1 MEMEKSMSRSTGLRR
16 LGPSYMIPI
25 SLEWVSASERCTATP
40 PTIPTCLTAGF
51 VPTEGLR
58 WSESQHSVSPTARA
72 RGGDRD
78 GTVTGASGGLAG
90 VLPNPNTSL
99 HPNPAW
105 SRQRELLMHL
115 LPWYTAAAAVA
126 QAQPGNRA
134 PPCPPSASLRTGQG
148 CWASFS
154 SRGATEGSQ
163 FQYLSRR
170 TEQEPMDRWID
181 LLQRN

>member
-1 MEMEKSMSRSTGLRR
+1 MSRSTGVRH
-16 LGPSYMIPI
+16 LGPSSPHQTWTGC
-25 SLEWVSASERCTATP
+25 LLATF
-40 PTIPTCLTAGF
+40 PTCLTAGF

-115 LPWYTAAAAVA
+115 LPWYTAAVA

-134 PPCPPSASLRTGQG
+134 PPCSPLSRPEGRSAEGR
-148 CWASFS
+148 AA
-154 SRGATEGSQ
+154 GATEGVPGSA
-163 FQYLSRR
+163 S
-170 TEQEPMDRWID
+170 E
-181 LLQRN
+181 